1 MKVEDRARVFFFLS
15 QILKTG
21 AGAEECGL
29 NFEFSRT
36 SREYPGVHCHA
47 PSASAP
53 GLLFAV
59 KETVKVRACELA
71 FEIEKMERSHWLR
84 SIYAQLRGIIA
95 QRFSFVVGG
104 LSSSPNSNNKI
115 RCISLPAGDQLVP
128 LLCYCCDARDR
139 KIKAE
144 GSASHREKKSSELH
158 TSS

>member
-1 MKVEDRARVFFFLS
+1 MKVEDNSQRLLSSFS

-36 SREYPGVHCHA
+36 SRREYPGVHCHA

-59 KETVKVRACELA
+59 KGTVKVRACELA

-104 LSSSPNSNNKI
+104 LSSSPNTIATI
-115 RCISLPAGDQLVP
+115 RLDASPYLLETSL
-128 LLCYCCDARDR
+128 
-139 KIKAE
+139 
-144 GSASHREKKSSELH
+144 SHSCAIATTIETEK
-158 TSS
+158 